1 MKGNIVPFIRKVN
14 NVTELNVG
22 DIVPEKFLNTA
33 QRVVIQEKGGR
44 FRVTQN
50 RAIKISA
57 EDGQRI
63 KEFVEASNELN
74 KYWEEKEKKDR

>member
-1 MKGNIVPFIRKVN
+1 MKGNIVPFVRKVD

-22 DIVPEKFLNTA
+22 DIVPEEFLNSS
-33 QRVVIQEKGGR
+33 QRAVIQEKGGH
-44 FRVTQN
+44 FRVKQN
-50 RAIKISA
+50 RAIKISE

-74 KYWEEKEKKDR
+74 KYWKEKERLQ